1 MEALRATTRR
11 DFPAGS
17 VLTVSFGSAVAM
29 WAAGYLS
36 RLPAVQLPSPVL
48 LALVLACLYG
58 GGWALGR
65 YANLGWRH
73 GAAAGLFT
81 GLINL
86 LVLGSF
92 LAEGRPNEIVPSALL
107 WLPGSILLAV
117 ALSASG
123 AAMGE
128 RWFPR
133 EPPYQNWVAA
143 FVRVTI
149 VAALLLLVV
158 GGLVTSTDAGLA
170 VVDWPNSFGFN
181 MFLYPFSR
189 MTGGIYYEHAHRLF
203 GALVGLTTVALAV
216 LLQLRDPRRWMR
228 GLGWTAV
235 AMVVVQ
241 GVMGGLRVTGAFTW
255 SSLPE
260 AMRPNVVLA
269 MVHGVFGQLFFATL
283 VALGAFTSTIWG
295 RASLP
300 SPRASARA
308 DHWLSVLLVLLL
320 FVQLILGAA
329 QRHFSALLI
338 AHIVFGV
345 AVVAPIAIHL
355 GFRTWGLNEGQ
366 KLLQRLGLA
375 LVGAVTLQVLLGLGA
390 FVAVRGAASG
400 ELRPAV
406 EILLTTA
413 HQGFGA
419 VLLAAAVMLLCMNFR
434 LLKPAP
440 RRL

>member
-1 MEALRATTRR
+1 VEALRVTTR
-11 DFPAGS
+11 PGVPPGS
-17 VLTVSFGSAVAM
+17 VLTVGFGSAVAM
-29 WAAGYLS
+29 WAVGYLS

-48 LALVLACLYG
+48 LALVLACLGG

-73 GAAAGLFT
+73 GAAAGLCT

-92 LAEGRPNEIVPSALL
+92 LAEGRPSAIVPSALL

-117 ALSASG
+117 SLSASG
-123 AAMGE
+123 AAMGA
-128 RWFPR
+128 RWFSR
-133 EPPYQNWVAA
+133 EAPYQNWVAA

-203 GALVGLTTVALAV
+203 GALVGVTTVALAV
-216 LLQLRDPRRWMR
+216 LLQLREPRRWVR

-241 GVMGGLRVTGAFTW
+241 GVMGGLRVTGGFTW
-255 SSLPE
+255 SSSLD
-260 AMRPNVVLA
+260 AMRPNLVLA
-269 MVHGVFGQLFFATL
+269 MVHGVFGQVFFATL

-295 RASLP
+295 RAEP

-308 DHWLSVLLVLLL
+308 DHWLSALLVFLL

-329 QRHFSALLI
+329 QRHFSEFLI
-338 AHIVFGV
+338 AHIAFGV
-345 AVVAPIAIHL
+345 AVVAPVAIHL
-355 GFRTWGLNEGQ
+355 GFRSWGLNEGQ

-375 LVGAVTLQVLLGLGA
+375 LVGAVALQLLLGLGA
-390 FVAVRGAASG
+390 FVAVRAAASG
-400 ELRPAV
+400 DLEAAV
-406 EILLTTA
+406 EVLLTTA

-419 VLLAAAVMLLCMNFR
+419 VLLASAVMLLCLNFR

-440 RRL
+440 RRP

>member
-1 MEALRATTRR
+1 
-11 DFPAGS
+11 
-17 VLTVSFGSAVAM
+17 M

-48 LALVLACLYG
+48 LVLVLACLCG
-58 GGWALGR
+58 GGWMLGR

-73 GAAAGLFT
+73 GAAAGLLT

-92 LAEGRPNEIVPSALL
+92 LSGGRPNEVIPSALL
-107 WLPGSILLAV
+107 WLPGSILVAG

-123 AAMGE
+123 AAIGA
-128 RWFPR
+128 RWFSR
-133 EPPYQNWVAA
+133 EPPCENWVAA
-143 FVRVTI
+143 FVRVAI

-158 GGLVTSTDAGLA
+158 GGLVTSADAGLA
-170 VVDWPNSFGFN
+170 VTDWPNSFGYN

-203 GALVGLTTVALAV
+203 GALVGLTTVVLAV
-216 LLQLRDPRRWMR
+216 LLQRHEPRRWVR

-235 AMVVVQ
+235 AMVLVQ
-241 GVMGGLRVTGAFTW
+241 GVMGGLRVTGGFTW
-255 SSLPE
+255 SSSPE
-260 AMRPNVVLA
+260 AMRPSLVLA

-283 VALGAFTSTIWG
+283 VAMGAFTSAIWD
-295 RASLP
+295 RASEP
-300 SPRASARA
+300 SPRVSARA
-308 DHWLSVLLVLLL
+308 DQVLSVLLVLLL

-338 AHIVFGV
+338 AHTAFGV
-345 AVVAPIAIHL
+345 AVVAPVALHL

-366 KLLQRLGLA
+366 KVLQRWGLA
-375 LVGAVTLQVLLGLGA
+375 LVGAVALQVLLGLGA
-390 FVAVRGAASG
+390 LVGIRAAACG
-400 ELRPAV
+400 ELEPAV
-406 EILLTTA
+406 EILLTTG

-419 VLLAAAVMLLCMNFR
+419 VLLAVAVVLLCLNFR
-434 LLKPAP
+434 LLKPESS
-440 RRL
+440 RL

>member
-1 MEALRATTRR
+1 MEALRVTTRP
-11 DFPAGS
+11 DVPAGS
-17 VLTVSFGSAVAM
+17 VLTVGFGSAVAM

-48 LALVLACLYG
+48 LALVLACLGG

-73 GAAAGLFT
+73 GAAAGLTT

-92 LAEGRPNEIVPSALL
+92 LAEGRPNDIVPSALL
-107 WLPGSILLAV
+107 WIPGSILLAV
-117 ALSASG
+117 VLSASG
-123 AAMGE
+123 AAMGA

-133 EPPYQNWVAA
+133 EAPYQNWVAA

-181 MFLYPFSR
+181 MFLYPFSK

-216 LLQLRDPRRWMR
+216 LLQLREPRRWLR
-228 GLGWTAV
+228 GLGWMAV
-235 AMVVVQ
+235 AMVLVQ
-241 GVMGGLRVTGAFTW
+241 GVMGGLRVTGGFTW
-255 SSLPE
+255 SSSSE
-260 AMRPNVVLA
+260 AMRPNLMLA
-269 MVHGVFGQLFFATL
+269 MVHGVFGQVFFATL

-295 RASLP
+295 RAP
-300 SPRASARA
+300 VQRPRASVRA
-308 DHWLSVLLVLLL
+308 DHWLSALLVFLM

-338 AHIVFGV
+338 PHIAFGV
-345 AVVAPIAIHL
+345 AVVAPVAMHL
-355 GFRTWGLNEGQ
+355 GFRSWGLNEGQ

-375 LVGAVTLQVLLGLGA
+375 LVGAVALQVLLGLGA
-390 FVAVRGAASG
+390 FVAVRAAASG
-400 ELRPAV
+400 DLKPAV
-406 EILLTTA
+406 EVLLTTA